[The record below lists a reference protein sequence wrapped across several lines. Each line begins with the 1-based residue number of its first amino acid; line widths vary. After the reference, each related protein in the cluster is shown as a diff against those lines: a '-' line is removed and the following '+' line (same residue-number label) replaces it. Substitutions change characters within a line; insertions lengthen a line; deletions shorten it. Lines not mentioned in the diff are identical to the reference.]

1 MEALG
6 SWRIYLCRDTSASAA
21 DVSKSPASSVCY
33 ARSGRYVART
43 QAVGLGPAKPGS
55 DAAEVEPLGGRVTRA
70 AAILPS
76 RACSEAGIG
85 RGGNS
90 PTQRSEWCASEFQR
104 RTPLSIHVEVVHGRR
119 GRTVSVLGGFV
130 SDTCASYCEF
140 SARARRV
147 WWVGREARRV
157 RASEHEDDDG

>member
-85 RGGNS
+85 RGETGQHNT
-90 PTQRSEWCASEFQR
+90 PTGVRPSSKGGPRSAS
-104 RTPLSIHVEVVHGRR
+104 TSKSCVGGGRR
-119 GRTVSVLGGFV
+119 MVSVLNFGV
-130 SDTCASYCEF
+130 SPVRGRRAWWDEKRGVREQASTRTSC
-140 SARARRV
+140 R
-147 WWVGREARRV
+147 GL
-157 RASEHEDDDG
+157 